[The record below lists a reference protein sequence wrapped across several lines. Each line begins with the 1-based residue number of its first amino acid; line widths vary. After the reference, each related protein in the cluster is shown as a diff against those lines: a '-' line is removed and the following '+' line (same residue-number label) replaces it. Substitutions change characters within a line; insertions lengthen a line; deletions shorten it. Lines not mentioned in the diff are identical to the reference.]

1 MAFSFFGDFAQ
12 KGNLVLYYELYLIY
26 LLINNKY
33 KFKLKK
39 NKIKQKIIKLII
51 TN

>member
-1 MAFSFFGDFAQ
+1 MEVEFISQG
-12 KGNLVLYYELYLIY
+12 KVVYTGHITEKIH